1 MEFDRA
7 FTVPQANGLLPRV
20 EAVLGRLDAPRARL
34 EGHMGKIQVLDVLW
48 GPRIRD
54 PANPDRAEFLEER
67 AGLRGALRSIEAV
80 VEEELL
86 PLGVRFPPGG
96 LEHGLV
102 DFPSTLDGRWVLL
115 CWRRGEPEVRWWHE
129 LGGGFA
135 GRRAL
140 DPGTAARMGV
150 EPLPPPPM

>member
-7 FTVPQANGLLPRV
+7 FTVAEANAILPRV
-20 EAVLGRLDAPRARL
+20 EGVLARLDAPRARL
-34 EGHMGKIQVLDVLW
+34 ESHMGRIQILDVLW
-48 GPRIRD
+48 GARIRD

-67 AGLRGALRSIEAV
+67 AGLRGALRNIEAV
-80 VEEELL
+80 VEAELL

-115 CWRRGEPEVRWWHE
+115 CWRRGESAVHWWHE
-129 LGGGFA
+129 LDGGFA
-135 GRRAL
+135 GRRRL
-140 DPGTAARMGV
+140 DPATAGRMGTD
-150 EPLPPPPM
+150 PLPPPP